1 MAGGPRKQARSG
13 RRAGERVLIAEICC
27 MRDPEILQELA
38 AEALDILESPEAD
51 DLVKAAA
58 RGELAMSAAVY
69 KYWRF
74 FMPPKVEVEF
84 VFEHQQYANEF
95 AEIVGKFI
103 DARKATRI
111 IDGRAYPS
119 VRVDWQQW
127 HGMKV
132 MLGGPVDPPDI
143 IAENFVEQKNPKK
156 AIERLMRDL
165 LLFSMLTRTEPS
177 SADIDE
183 DHYEE

>member
-1 MAGGPRKQARSG
+1 MARRPRKQARSG
-13 RRAGERVLIAEICC
+13 RRAGERVLIAEIYC

-51 DLVKAAA
+51 DFARAAA
-58 RGELAMSAAVY
+58 RGQLAMSAVVY

-95 AEIVGKFI
+95 AEIVGKLI

-119 VRVDWQQW
+119 VRVDWQKW
-127 HGMKV
+127 HELKLMF
-132 MLGGPVDPPDI
+132 GGPVDPPDV

-156 AIERLMRDL
+156 ALERLMQDL
-165 LLFSMLTRTEPS
+165 LLFSMITGTEPTF
-177 SADIDE
+177 ADIDE

>member
-1 MAGGPRKQARSG
+1 MARRPRKQARSG
-13 RRAGERVLIAEICC
+13 RRAGERVLIAEIYC

-38 AEALDILESPEAD
+38 AEALDILENPEAD
-51 DLVKAAA
+51 DLAKSEA
-58 RGELAMSAAVY
+58 RIQLATSAMVY

-119 VRVDWQQW
+119 VRVDWQRW
-127 HGMKV
+127 HELK
-132 MLGGPVDPPDI
+132 LTFGGPVDPPDV

-156 AIERLMRDL
+156 ALERLMQDL
-165 LLFSMLTRTEPS
+165 LLFSLT
-177 SADIDE
+177 ADADFRPADE
-183 DHYEE
+183 AEEE